1 MADGRKAALKVLDR
15 CFRTGAWS
23 QQTISSVSKDLDER
37 ETALASHLALGVLQ
51 NYRLLDYNIDS
62 FLIGRK
68 KLDGTVRNI
77 LRLGAYQILFSD
89 RIPVHA
95 AVSES
100 VSLCRTAGYSSASG
114 LVNAVLRKIAAGGVR
129 TPDDLAVRF
138 SHPDWF
144 VDRMISRH
152 GRAFTEA
159 LLEADNAEPPTVH
172 HAAFAPGETY
182 VQDAAAFQS
191 VEMAHPEPGMRVL
204 DACSAPGGKSFTAS
218 VLMENRGSILSCD
231 IHEKKLSLIRSGAD
245 RLGIG
250 IIRTLCCDA
259 GEYRSEFDR
268 AFDLVIAD
276 VPCSGFGVIRKK
288 PEIRLKTEEEILG
301 LPAVQKRILNNVAR
315 YVAPGGKLLYS
326 TCTVF
331 EEENEQV
338 AHSLAGFDRIDEK
351 TFWPHLDGTDGF
363 YACVLRKKE

>member
-62 FLIGRK
+62 FLTGRK

-159 LLEADNAEPPTVH
+159 LLEADNAGVCVCWTP
-172 HAAFAPGETY
+172 AR
-182 VQDAAAFQS
+182 
-191 VEMAHPEPGMRVL
+191 HP
-204 DACSAPGGKSFTAS
+204 A
-218 VLMENRGSILSCD
+218 ENPLP
-231 IHEKKLSLIRSGAD
+231 H
-245 RLGIG
+245 
-250 IIRTLCCDA
+250 
-259 GEYRSEFDR
+259 
-268 AFDLVIAD
+268 
-276 VPCSGFGVIRKK
+276 PC
-288 PEIRLKTEEEILG
+288 
-301 LPAVQKRILNNVAR
+301 
-315 YVAPGGKLLYS
+315 
-326 TCTVF
+326 
-331 EEENEQV
+331 
-338 AHSLAGFDRIDEK
+338 
-351 TFWPHLDGTDGF
+351 
-363 YACVLRKKE
+363 